1 MNMLAND
8 LSVVNFF
15 TGFDKEL
22 AAILQLVDGVGESC
36 SGFHCYHRTIGATG
50 YFTLERL
57 IFFKSMGHDGFALTG
72 GENVSAQ
79 ADDTARGDVELDI
92 DALALCF
99 HRCHFALTT
108 GYHINHFAGKLFGNI
123 DG

>member
-1 MNMLAND
+1 MLAND

-15 TGFDKEL
+15 TGFDKEF
-22 AAILQLVDGVGESC
+22 AAILQLVDRIGEGC
-36 SGFHCYHRTIGATG
+36 SGFHCYHRTIGTAG
-50 YFTLERL
+50 YFTLEGL
-57 IFFKSMGHDGFALTG
+57 IFFKSVGHDGFALTG

-79 ADDTARGDVELDI
+79 ADDTARGDIELDI

-99 HRCHFALTT
+99 HRCHFALSACH
-108 GYHINHFAGKLFGNI
+108 HINHFAGKLFGNI